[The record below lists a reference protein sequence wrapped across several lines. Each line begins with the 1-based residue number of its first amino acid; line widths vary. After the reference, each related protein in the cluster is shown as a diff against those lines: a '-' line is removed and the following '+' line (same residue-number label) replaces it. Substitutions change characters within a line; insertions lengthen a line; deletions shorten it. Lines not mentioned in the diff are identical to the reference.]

1 MNNSVGF
8 VVMLQKQR
16 IYQLKHTVM
25 KKKIIPFLSGIM
37 LLGLFSCK
45 HAEIV
50 TTTVKELDIERYM
63 GPWYEIARFDHS
75 FERGLVGCMAH
86 YELQPNGKVKVTN
99 TGYRKSL
106 DGKFKESVGKAYRPD
121 DNVPGKLKV
130 SFFLNFYSE
139 YNVLELAPDYRYAL
153 IGSKSD
159 SYLWILSRTP
169 ELSQDDLDFLL
180 GSAKARGYDTSKLI
194 WVEHR

>member
-1 MNNSVGF
+1 
-8 VVMLQKQR
+8 
-16 IYQLKHTVM
+16 M

-45 HAEIV
+45 HTEIV

-63 GPWYEIARFDHS
+63 GPWYEIARFDHR
-75 FERGLVGCMAH
+75 FERGLVGCMAN
-86 YELQPNGKVKVTN
+86 YELQSDGKVKVTN

>member
-1 MNNSVGF
+1 
-8 VVMLQKQR
+8 
-16 IYQLKHTVM
+16 M

-45 HAEIV
+45 PTEIV
-50 TTTVKELDIERYM
+50 TTTVKELNIERYM
-63 GPWYEIARFDHS
+63 GSWYEIARFDHR
-75 FERGLVGCMAH
+75 FERGLVGCMAN
-86 YELQPNGKVKVTN
+86 YELQSDGKVKVTN

>member
-1 MNNSVGF
+1 
-8 VVMLQKQR
+8 
-16 IYQLKHTVM
+16 M

-45 HAEIV
+45 PTEIV

-75 FERGLVGCMAH
+75 FERGLVGCMAN
-86 YELQPNGKVKVTN
+86 YELQSDGKVKVTN

>member
-75 FERGLVGCMAH
+75 FERGLVGCMAN
-86 YELQPNGKVKVTN
+86 YELQSDGKVKVTN

-121 DNVPGKLKV
+121 DNAPGKLKV
-130 SFFLNFYSE
+130 SFFLNFYSD
-139 YNVLELAPDYRYAL
+139 YNVLELSPDYRYAL
-153 IGSKSD
+153 IGSKTD
-159 SYLWILSRTP
+159 RYLWILSRTP
-169 ELSQDDLDFLL
+169 RLSPDELEFLL
-180 GSAKARGYDTSKLI
+180 SSAKARGYDTTKLI
-194 WVEHR
+194 WVEQK

>member
-1 MNNSVGF
+1 MNNSTGSF
-8 VVMLQKQR
+8 VMLPKQQ
-16 IYQLKHTVM
+16 IYQPINTIM
-25 KKKIIPFLSGIM
+25 KKKIIPFFSSIL
-37 LLGLFSCK
+37 LFSMFSCGQT
-45 HAEIV
+45 EIV
-50 TTTVKELDIERYM
+50 TNTVPELDIERYM
-63 GPWYEIARFDHS
+63 GSWYEIARFDHR
-75 FERGLVGCMAH
+75 FERGLVGCMAN
-86 YELQPNGKVKVTN
+86 YELQSDGKVKVTN
-99 TGYRKSL
+99 TGYKNSL

>member
-1 MNNSVGF
+1 MNNSTGSF
-8 VVMLQKQR
+8 VMLPKQQ
-16 IYQLKHTVM
+16 IYQPINTIM
-25 KKKIIPFLSGIM
+25 KKKIIPFFSSIL
-37 LLGLFSCK
+37 LFSMFSCGQT
-45 HAEIV
+45 EIV
-50 TTTVKELDIERYM
+50 TNTVPELDIERYM
-63 GPWYEIARFDHS
+63 GSWYEIARFDHR
-75 FERGLVGCMAH
+75 FERGLVGCMAN
-86 YELQPNGKVKVTN
+86 YELQSDGKVKVTN

>member
-8 VVMLQKQR
+8 VVMFQKQR

-25 KKKIIPFLSGIM
+25 KRKFFHFSAAYCSSVCFHADRLKLSQK
-37 LLGLFSCK
+37 LSQNSTSNVTWALGTKS
-45 HAEIV
+45 HAS
-50 TTTVKELDIERYM
+50 TTASSADLWAAWPTTSFN
-63 GPWYEIARFDHS
+63 PTAR
-75 FERGLVGCMAH
+75 L
-86 YELQPNGKVKVTN
+86 KVTN
-99 TGYRKSL
+99 TGYRKVP